1 MVKPLTA
8 VLSTSLLVG
17 FALLGHGF
25 APAFV
30 PKTRFQTPSMRRES
44 PFNPLALQMNMEAN
58 PNEAEPVLSK
68 EEVAAAQLNTKA
80 MEAGAHEYLINVF
93 DDDRTLDEIHEADA
107 QSTQYQFVV
116 TPKATFAQAAYF
128 ANTIPFKQDSELA
141 KVLPAWFMAA
151 QNFHIVSSQLAQKQE
166 AKQPFTRQETLIR
179 LSVAADLH
187 KSSEAV
193 LEAVKLDNPSLDIEE
208 FHPQQ
213 WLIVADR
220 LNNIVMCNAF
230 AKGRLNNDMETEDG
244 RAFNE
249 AFAEYTSIVQH
260 LQVGQVEE
268 LNWVLLEYYSFLA
281 VYHGEKWFAMKKNE
295 RQSLMTFNYKGHFPS
310 ETPQTGK
317 HFGKVWHKKVKTP
330 EELSEEKEYNSLFW
344 FPQLQDEDRKPSQPT
359 RPRYGGF

>member
-128 ANTIPFKQDSELA
+128 ANTIPFKENSEVS
-141 KVLPAWFMAA
+141 KEFPAWLLAA

-249 AFAEYTSIVQH
+249 AYAQYVAIVQQ
-260 LQVGQVEE
+260 LQAGHVDGK
-268 LNWVLLEYYSFLA
+268 NWVLLEYYSFLA
-281 VYHGEKWFAMKKNE
+281 VYHGEQWFAIKKNE
-295 RQSLMTFNYKGHFPS
+295 RQSLMTFNYKGP
-310 ETPQTGK
+310 
-317 HFGKVWHKKVKTP
+317 HFGKVWHKKVKSP
-330 EELSEEKEYNSLFW
+330 EELQEEKEYNSLFW
-344 FPQLQDEDRKPSQPT
+344 FPQLRDEDRKPSQPT